1 MIILSFLSF
10 NCYALDTK
18 IEYMETREQIDFEN
32 LYIISEGLNDFF
44 VSVNKT
50 GGLLDAI
57 NGYIEKDKLEEF
69 LNDFPDAK
77 DTIIELLYDNMQV
90 KVMSYTDVPVKD
102 DNGNWERIE

>member
-1 MIILSFLSF
+1 
-10 NCYALDTK
+10 
-18 IEYMETREQIDFEN
+18 METREQIDFEN